1 MRLHSLELKD
11 VGPFAEARLDF
22 DSPSNVTLLTGL
34 NGSGKTFVLDAIR
47 FWFGGQ
53 YGLVERSL
61 ARSGEGRSFS
71 VKLAAQAGSPFET
84 LVTDP
89 THAQETLAAFNG
101 RDPKSMWNLPSEV
114 RLGRARPDFVLDYW
128 CPTTTAVGAYEIAS
142 MEVPDHSG
150 LLLDALQGTYTRA
163 RTTQLICHADYLR
176 QSSDPS
182 EKRLGDALFSA
193 IERIINASLL
203 DGRFG
208 GVARTTLTP
217 YVKQAGH
224 RVQLSGLSAGNAW
237 QINRM
242 LGLLGRMYSAQV
254 LRGGDPS
261 KLHETPGLLLIDE
274 VETHQHPRWQKR
286 FLPLLRETFPNVQI
300 IGTTHSP
307 FVLSSVR
314 DAKVYVSRYD
324 AAARCCTLTDETAV
338 YTHLSVEE
346 ILLSGAFDET
356 QPWGEEVSAL
366 LERRT
371 RAIEARDEAAR
382 RTINEQL
389 VAINPVSF
397 AWLKRENQFGPLT
410 REAAP

>member
-53 YGLVERSL
+53 YGLVERAVPRATAAAKFLIKPSL
-61 ARSGEGRSFS
+61 TFDQTNYTVSISEPEHSLRTRAQAYDLWALPSVVRSGF
-71 VKLAAQAGSPFET
+71 A
-84 LVTDP
+84 
-89 THAQETLAAFNG
+89 H
-101 RDPKSMWNLPSEV
+101 
-114 RLGRARPDFVLDYW
+114 PDFVLDYW
-128 CPTTTAVGAYEIAS
+128 CPTTTAVGAYEVSAL
-142 MEVPDHSG
+142 EVPDHRGFLEDS
-150 LLLDALQGTYTRA
+150 LQGTYSRA
-163 RTTQLICHADYLR
+163 RTTQLIAHADYLR
-176 QSSDPS
+176 ESSDPT
-182 EKRLGDALFSA
+182 EKRLGEALFAA

-203 DGRFG
+203 DGRFS

-217 YVKQAGH
+217 YVEQAGH
-224 RVQLSGLSAGNAW
+224 RVPLSGLSAGNAW

-254 LRGGDPS
+254 LRGGDPA

-274 VETHQHPRWQKR
+274 VENHQHPRWQKR

-307 FVLSSVR
+307 FVLSSVP

-356 QPWGEEVSAL
+356 QPWGDEVSAL
-366 LERRT
+366 LEARS
-371 RAIEARDEAAR
+371 RAIQERNESERQRLNGVLAR
-382 RTINEQL
+382 
-389 VAINPVSF
+389 INPTSF
-397 AWLKRENQFGPLT
+397 GWMKVENAFGPLN
-410 REAAP
+410 REAAS

>member
-1 MRLHSLELKD
+1 MND
-11 VGPFAEARLDF
+11 VGPFADARLDF
-22 DSPSNVTLLTGL
+22 LSPSGVTLLTGL

-53 YGLVERSL
+53 YGLVERAL
-61 ARSGEGRSFS
+61 ARSGEGRSF
-71 VKLAAQAGSPFET
+71 
-84 LVTDP
+84 LVRAMLTTPKFIELSATDP
-89 THAQETLAAFNG
+89 THPQQTLTAHSERQAG
-101 RDPKSMWNLPSEV
+101 HIWSLPSDV
-114 RLGRARPDFVLDYW
+114 RLGRTLPDFVLDYW
-128 CPTTTAVGAYEIAS
+128 CPSTTAVGAYEIAS
-142 MEVPDHSG
+142 MEVPDHRG
-150 LLLDALQGTYTRA
+150 LLLDALQGTYTRT
-163 RTTQLICHADYLR
+163 RSTQLICHADYLR
-176 QSSDPS
+176 QSTDPA
-182 EKRLGDALFSA
+182 EKRLGDALFGT

-203 DGRFG
+203 DGRFS

-217 YVKQAGH
+217 YVEQAGH
-224 RVQLSGLSAGNAW
+224 RVPLSGLSAGNAW

-274 VETHQHPRWQKR
+274 VENHQHPRWQKR

-324 AAARCCTLTDETAV
+324 AEARCCTLTDETAV
-338 YTHLSVEE
+338 YTYLSVEE

-366 LERRT
+366 LAARSRAIQSRDEPERR
-371 RAIEARDEAAR
+371 RLNGVLAR
-382 RTINEQL
+382 
-389 VAINPVSF
+389 INPTSF
-397 AWLKRENQFGPLT
+397 GWMKVENTFGPLD
-410 REAAP
+410 REAAS